1 MNTDCD
7 RRMQI
12 ELRDKIDLKKRN
24 SELEA
29 ENAQLQARLHE
40 VSEIYAG
47 AEGFKPKTA
56 PEAYC
61 LRVMEQMYQAALT
74 EGEKT

>member
-1 MNTDCD
+1 MSKPTG
-7 RRMQI
+7 
-12 ELRDKIDLKKRN
+12 KLKFAYDTIMAFEECIA
-24 SELEA
+24 ELEA

-74 EGEKT
+74 EGEK